1 MAEET
6 EPPQARISGGA
17 TVAFGMMTMNVT
29 LYVFNVIAARA
40 LVPREFGALTAL
52 FGILLVGN
60 VASLGL
66 QATTARRI
74 AVDPGHA
81 AEIISA
87 TIRLTVRVAALV
99 ASVIAISTVALTP
112 LLKLD
117 TYWPVVLCGATLFP
131 LTVMGSQA
139 GIAQGTRRWRTL
151 TAIYIGNGV
160 GRMVGG
166 SVAIAIHPGV
176 DSAMIGIAIGSWL
189 PVIAGVRTLTLADI
203 GGRLMSRRGLVR
215 ETALGTHALLA
226 FFVLS
231 NADSLIARNRFDV
244 HESGLYASGLILAKA
259 ALFFPQFISVAVF
272 PDLARATS
280 NQARL
285 RAVSIVAGFGALAV
299 AATAILPRVA
309 LILVG
314 GQKYDAIT
322 SRLWLFA
329 LAGAVLA
336 VVHLLVFDAL
346 ARHAHGIV
354 ILLWVAVGAVGAFA
368 YGLGVGI
375 TGLVLT
381 VAGVSACLA
390 AVVWFAPAASRMP
403 PS

>member
-1 MAEET
+1 
-6 EPPQARISGGA
+6 
-17 TVAFGMMTMNVT
+17 MMTMNITV
-29 LYVFNVIAARA
+29 YVFNIVAARGLA
-40 LVPREFGALTAL
+40 PKEFGALTAL

-74 AVDPGHA
+74 AVDPEHA
-81 AEIISA
+81 PEIIST
-87 TIRLTVRVAALV
+87 TIRVTLRVATLVALV
-99 ASVIAISTVALTP
+99 VASTTIVLTP

-117 TYWPVVLCGATLFP
+117 TYWPVILCGATLFP

-151 TAIYIGNGV
+151 TAIYVGNGV

-166 SVAIAIHPGV
+166 SVAIAIHPSV

-189 PVIAGVRTLTLADI
+189 PVIAGARTLVLADT
-203 GGRLMSRRGLVR
+203 GKSLMSRRGLVR
-215 ETALGTHALLA
+215 EAVLGTHALLA

-272 PDLARATS
+272 PDLARANS
-280 NQARL
+280 NHARL

-299 AATAILPRVA
+299 ATTAILPRVA

-314 GQKYDAIT
+314 GNKYDAIT
-322 SRLWLFA
+322 SDLWLFA
-329 LAGAVLA
+329 LAGASLA

-354 ILLWVAVGAVGAFA
+354 VLLWIAVAAVGASA
-368 YGLGVGI
+368 YGFGVGI
-375 TGLVLT
+375 TGLVVT
-381 VAGVSACLA
+381 VATVSACLA
-390 AVVWFAPAASRMP
+390 TVVWFAPAESRAP
-403 PS
+403 RH